1 MLCDLISSLLNGAS
15 LGDWFVQILYRIPAV
30 LIAISLH
37 EYAHAL
43 MAHFLGD
50 NTAKMYGRLTPNPA
64 AHFDIL
70 GALCML
76 LVGFGW
82 AKPVPFDYRNLKKP
96 KRDTALIALAGP
108 LMNFIVAAASLLLYA
123 LLSVFFSHI
132 ATLDNVRL
140 LRIILDV
147 VVEIY
152 VLNIGL
158 MVFNLIPI
166 PPLDGSK
173 ILFSFLPARS
183 YKFIL
188 TYERYGSF
196 ILLAALFSGLLDMP
210 LNFLVNLISSPL
222 EKMAYSLMAFLL

>member
-1 MLCDLISSLLNGAS
+1 MLSSLLNGAS
-15 LGDWFVQILYRIPAV
+15 LSDWFVQILYRIPAV

-43 MAHFLGD
+43 MAHLLGD

-64 AHFDIL
+64 AHFDIV

-76 LVGFGW
+76 FVGFGW

-96 KRDTALIALAGP
+96 KRDTALIAFAGP
-108 LMNFIVAAASLLLYA
+108 LMNFIVAALALLLYA
-123 LLSVFFSHI
+123 VLIVFFSHVKI
-132 ATLDNVRL
+132 PSNARL
-140 LRIILDV
+140 LGIILQLIIH
-147 VVEIY
+147 IY
-152 VLNIGL
+152 WLNLGL

-173 ILFSFLPARS
+173 VLFSFLPASS

-196 ILLAALFSGLLDMP
+196 ILLAALFLGALDVP

-222 EKMAYSLMAFLL
+222 EGIAYKIIAFLM

>member
-1 MLCDLISSLLNGAS
+1 MLSSLLNGAS
-15 LGDWFVQILYRIPAV
+15 LSDWFVQILYRIPAV

-43 MAHFLGD
+43 MAHLLGD

-64 AHFDIL
+64 AHFDIV

-76 LVGFGW
+76 FVGFGW

-96 KRDTALIALAGP
+96 KRDTALIAFAGP
-108 LMNFIVAAASLLLYA
+108 LMNFIVAAAALLLYA
-123 LLSVFFSHI
+123 VLIVFFSHVKI
-132 ATLDNVRL
+132 PSNARL
-140 LRIILDV
+140 LDIILQLIIH
-147 VVEIY
+147 IY
-152 VLNIGL
+152 SLNLGL

-173 ILFSFLPARS
+173 VLFSFLPASS

-196 ILLAALFSGLLDMP
+196 ILLAALFLGALDVP

-222 EKMAYSLMAFLL
+222 EGIAFKIIAFLM